1 MIMNK
6 LAYSVLF
13 AFCLGYIVSDF
24 NFHSNLFPVAPARAD
39 VINISDDEVLD
50 VAALLEDLE
59 FRLAVK
65 EIVEDCIVE
74 DNKILC

>member
-1 MIMNK
+1 MNK

-13 AFCLGYIVSDF
+13 AFYLGYIASDF
-24 NFHSNLFPVAPARAD
+24 NSDSNWFPVAPARAD
-39 VINISDDEVLD
+39 VINIPDDEVID

-65 EIVEDCIVE
+65 EIVEDCTVD
-74 DNKILC
+74 DNKISC